1 MRREGDM
8 KWSSYMF
15 FQQDEVSDF
24 WKSYYSERNA
34 RMLFVMGKGFD
45 PRMNNILKKVLGDIN
60 YQSLE
65 CLAVDFPAKEETDGD
80 EFYKQNVDEFESLV
94 QEREVS
100 CQTITVDAK
109 LSWDNRIKSLL
120 RQLNKIDITAYTDI
134 ILDVSAIPCAYY
146 YNIAKLLYDKTRF
159 DQTNFFIT
167 VSENVGIDKLIKKK
181 YNEETI
187 TPLYNFRAMYGME
200 SVFNPI
206 NIFVPLMGE
215 DKQEHLKLVYDT
227 FHPKEVCP
235 VLPFPSKEPGRSDR
249 LLWEYNDFLTDS
261 LKVEPQNLL
270 YAPERDP
277 FELYNRLEKLMNDY
291 KDTLKL
297 INGQICFGFALLTSK
312 LLALGVLLIG
322 LKYDEEVQVYNVN
335 SSKYDIEDKVKI
347 LRENE
352 HSEPFLM
359 WINGEPYV

>member
-1 MRREGDM
+1 M
-8 KWSSYMF
+8 KWNSYMF
-15 FQQDEVSDF
+15 FQQEEVSDF
-24 WKSYYSERNA
+24 WRSYYAHSNA
-34 RMLFVMGKGFD
+34 KLLFVMGKGFD
-45 PRMNNILKKVLGDIN
+45 PRMNNTLKKIFEDVA
-60 YQSLE
+60 YQSLD
-65 CLAVDFPAKEETDGD
+65 CLAVDFPAQEETDGD
-80 EFYKQNVDEFESLV
+80 EFYKQNVAEFEALLKEKGISY
-94 QEREVS
+94 
-100 CQTITVDAK
+100 QTITIDAK
-109 LSWDNRIKSLL
+109 LSWDNRIKSML
-120 RQLNKIDITAYTDI
+120 RQLNQIAYTSYTDI

-146 YNIAKLLYDKTRF
+146 YNIAKLLYDKTQY
-159 DQTNFFIT
+159 DQSNFFIT
-167 VSENVGIDKLIKKK
+167 VSENVEIDKLIKKK

-187 TPLYNFRAMYGME
+187 TPLYNFRALYGME

-215 DKQEHLKLVYDT
+215 DKKEHLKLVYDT

-235 VLPFPSKEPGRSDR
+235 VLPFPSKEPGRSDQ
-249 LLWEYNDFLTDS
+249 LLWEYNDFLTDT

-277 FELYNRLEKLMNDY
+277 FELYNRLEKLMQDY

-297 INGQICFGFALLTSK
+297 IDGQICFGFALLTSK

-322 LKYDEEVQVYNVN
+322 LKYENEVQVYNVN
-335 SSKYDIEDKVKI
+335 SSKYDIANKNRIIEA
-347 LRENE
+347 NE